1 MTSITPAT
9 TLDELAFIV
18 CTAFHLVGECIILS
32 GGGAATVYAPDAYQS
47 RDLDF
52 VLDFQKSF
60 PGLSAEP
67 LMNLGFRQSGG
78 SYAHPESPF
87 LVEFMTEPPMVGQ
100 EDIPSW
106 DTLRRDDLI
115 LHILSPTD
123 CVRDRLAAFLWWND
137 FSALEQALAVTVR
150 QGVDQNLVQAWCQRE
165 GKPEKY
171 AIYRD
176 RLAREASE

>member
-1 MTSITPAT
+1 MTPITLAT

-18 CTAFHLVGECIILS
+18 CTAFHRAGECIILS

-60 PGLSAEP
+60 PGLSATP
-67 LMNLGFRQSGG
+67 LWDLGFTQSGG
-78 SYAHPESPF
+78 SYTHPATPF

-100 EDIPSW
+100 EDITAW
-106 DTLRRDDLI
+106 DTMKRDDLV

-150 QGVDQNLVQAWCQRE
+150 QEVDHKVVEEWCHRE
-165 GKPEKY
+165 GKPDKY
-171 AIYRD
+171 LIYRD